1 MRDDSL
7 MAQRSIDEILQD
19 LLEVT
24 NELAETDDVDRA
36 VALRLRRTDL
46 RREAAEA
53 RGDPFEQL
61 SDEALRG
68 RIRRCEQLLDE
79 AEAARMNPGAAGLGG
94 GGMGGGGLDPLLT
107 IEHNQRV
114 DRQLGRHEVEREL
127 HALRAEQARRWDSV

>member
-1 MRDDSL
+1 MV
-7 MAQRSIDEILQD
+7 QRSIDEILGD
-19 LLEVT
+19 MLEVT
-24 NELAETDDVDRA
+24 NELAEATDTDRTFE
-36 VALRLRRTDL
+36 LTLRRNEL

-68 RIRRCEQLLDE
+68 RIRRCEQILDE
-79 AEAARMNPGAAGLGG
+79 AEEARMNPGAAGLGG

-114 DRQLGRHEVEREL
+114 DRQIGRAEIEQEL
-127 HALRAEQARRWDSV
+127 RVLRAQQARRTAEPS